1 MKTFQKIQ
9 KISLPIILLLILS
22 CATAPITGR
31 KQLLLIPNSELNTM
45 SFQQYSEFL
54 STNKLSGDKQQTAVV
69 KEVGLKIQRAVEQ
82 YFAQQGNSGHLRGY
96 DWEFNLVEDSAVNAW
111 CMPGGKVVVYTGIL
125 PITKD
130 ATGLAV
136 VMGHE
141 IAHAVANHGNE
152 RMSQGLVTQ
161 LGGMALAKALETKK
175 EETRN
180 LFLTAFGI
188 GATVGVLLP
197 YSRTQESESDH
208 LGLIFMAM
216 AGYNP
221 NEAVSFWER
230 MAAGKSGAPPEFLS
244 THPSDATRIRKIR
257 EALPEAMQYYRP

>member
-82 YFAQQGNSGHLRGY
+82 YFAQQGN
-96 DWEFNLVEDSAVNAW
+96 
-111 CMPGGKVVVYTGIL
+111 IL

>member
-1 MKTFQKIQ
+1 
-9 KISLPIILLLILS
+9 
-22 CATAPITGR
+22 
-31 KQLLLIPNSELNTM
+31 M

-54 STNKLSGDKQQTAVV
+54 STNKLSGDKQQTAMV
-69 KEVGLKIQRAVEQ
+69 KEVGLKIQRAVER

-125 PITKD
+125 PITRD

-180 LFLTAFGI
+180 LFLTAFGV

-216 AGYNP
+216 AGYAPLRRDPHQKNQG
-221 NEAVSFWER
+221 S
-230 MAAGKSGAPPEFLS
+230 AAGGDAVLQAVISKSNRSFSMQSGGLTS
-244 THPSDATRIRKIR
+244 TVVRSGRSPKDVT
-257 EALPEAMQYYRP
+257 